1 MARGL
6 GEFEQLIL
14 LALVD
19 LRGEEAY
26 GVPIRESIARRTG
39 REISTGA
46 VYTALDRLQSKG
58 LVSSR
63 MGQPTAERGGRR
75 KRLYRLRPAGARALR
90 QSVRTLTACPMA
102 CSAGSSSRPNGDAA
116 LDGAAALAPHPRA

>member
-19 LRGEEAY
+19 LAETDAY
-26 GVPIRESIARRTG
+26 GVPIRESIERRTG
-39 REISTGA
+39 RRISTGA
-46 VYTALDRLQSKG
+46 VYTALDRLSQRG

-63 MGQPTAERGGRR
+63 LGEPTAERGGRR
-75 KRLYRLRPAGARALR
+75 KRHYRIEPPGLRALE
-90 QSVRTLTACPMA
+90 QSVRVLADMSRGLLHRLTLLP
-102 CSAGSSSRPNGDAA
+102 AGRGK
-116 LDGAAALAPHPRA
+116 RR